1 MDLGI
6 SMRNGGSDIAML
18 FLAMKLITAQ
28 TDEVVD
34 GNLYSLAKS
43 FLSTFEASGFV
54 SLLCLQSMV
63 LIALYEYSHSI
74 YPAAW
79 MTVGACSRYAEMLML
94 SCGEMDVSIMRKVV
108 RIPSSSLHIYQT
120 YPRIKKF
127 S

>member
-6 SMRNGGSDIAML
+6 SVRNGGPDIAML

-28 TDEVVD
+28 ADEVAN
-34 GNLYSLAKS
+34 GTLYSLAKG
-43 FLSTFEASGFV
+43 FLSTLEGSGLI

-79 MTVGACSRYAEMLML
+79 MTIGACSRYAEMMGL
-94 SCGEMDVSIMRKVV
+94 SCGEMNVSIMRQVV
-108 RIPSSSLHIYQT
+108 SIS
-120 YPRIKKF
+120 
-127 S
+127 